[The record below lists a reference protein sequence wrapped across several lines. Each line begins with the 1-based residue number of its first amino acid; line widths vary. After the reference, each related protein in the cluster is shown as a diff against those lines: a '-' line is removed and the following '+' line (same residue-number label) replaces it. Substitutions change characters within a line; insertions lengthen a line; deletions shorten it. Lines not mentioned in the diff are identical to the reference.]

1 MLAVCD
7 VEEAKKKREEC
18 LLSISS
24 VHMNNKDIC
33 LRKTAQGVGF
43 LRDSGPIIV
52 YACQSSYY
60 SIKRMCGGV

>member
-7 VEEAKKKREEC
+7 GEEAEKKREEC

-43 LRDSGPIIV
+43 CQYRGRVSKKKSGNERV
-52 YACQSSYY
+52 
-60 SIKRMCGGV
+60 RVG